1 MTLSTWFQVL
11 GSLCV
16 FIGYWLNSKNHPRQ
30 HMLFI
35 FGHLF
40 LIAFSLV
47 EEKWVLVALSVFVIY
62 MQYRI
67 STKKWK
73 FKKDIVRVKKVAN
86 SIKPKESPIV
96 IIKKIHENKG
106 VLKKDRKA
114 GRDLRKKSHV
124 VQGSK
129 G

>member
-1 MTLSTWFQVL
+1 MTLSTLLQIL

-16 FIGYWLNSKNHPRQ
+16 FFGYWLNSKNHSRQ

-47 EEKWVLVALSVFVIY
+47 EQKWVLVALSVFVIA
-62 MQYRI
+62 MQYKASRA
-67 STKKWK
+67 KYK
-73 FKKDIVRVKKVAN
+73 FKKDIVRMKKAAN
-86 SIKPKESPIV
+86 KIKPKEFKIV
-96 IIKKIHENKG
+96 IRNANHENKRVPKENG
-106 VLKKDRKA
+106 QAVGNRSKE
-114 GRDLRKKSHV
+114 SYI
-124 VQGSK
+124 VQG